1 MTFTYYSMYLK
12 YGRWFTHMQLCSLS
26 PAAGAT
32 FWVNYYEA
40 LKDLKMGVKLFPGAL
55 RHVLY
60 LGTSTSTSTL
70 YCTWEISLV
79 PNVTLRKIDPSSRK
93 GRLRVLKP
101 VAAPTNGPSFK

>member
-1 MTFTYYSMYLK
+1 
-12 YGRWFTHMQLCSLS
+12 MQLCSLS